1 MMIDDTP
8 QFHSIS
14 SVSDST
20 LGQLLKLSTT
30 TRKVWLLYHS
40 WLYFK
45 LLMLITLS
53 DLFRYV
59 ILGDGCQMEG
69 ISNEAASLGLLNIDL
84 PFCLCPRLLLQLVM
98 DPPTRRT
105 HTVSME
111 LHLVRRRLRLPETTL
126 DG

>member
-1 MMIDDTP
+1 MIDDTP

-20 LGQLLKLSTT
+20 LGQLLKL
-30 TRKVWLLYHS
+30 
-40 WLYFK
+40 
-45 LLMLITLS
+45 
-53 DLFRYV
+53 YV

-98 DPPTRRT
+98 DLPTRRT